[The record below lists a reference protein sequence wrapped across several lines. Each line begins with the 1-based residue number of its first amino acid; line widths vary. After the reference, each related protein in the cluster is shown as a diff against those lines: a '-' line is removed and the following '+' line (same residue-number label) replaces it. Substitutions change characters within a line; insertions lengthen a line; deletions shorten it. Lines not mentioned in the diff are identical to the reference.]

1 MYISSRDL
9 DMGLGTELQVSG
21 DHHQGLDWGQP
32 LLQSGTA
39 ELSKPPSARRQQPL
53 KQQSEPLNCPRCAS
67 TNTKFCY
74 YNNYNKSQPRH
85 FCKSCKRHWT
95 KGGTLRNVPVGGGR
109 KNKRPKISH
118 PTTTTT
124 TTATAA
130 PPATAPR
137 LQDRASFPYT
147 NIGTDQRS
155 MSNILYKALIRSSS
169 PSLLHNATDGINT
182 SVPGKPLGGSN
193 GISNKTG
200 FTEVPFSS
208 LSTTFEVMNT
218 SLMNPTPH
226 QLLDDQL
233 DHYAGNIDSTEESII
248 TTLDIPSTGSAP
260 WPVAD
265 TSSVMDLPNYW
276 NWNEINAFTSSADL
290 NIAWDDVDAEIKP

>member
-124 TTATAA
+124 TATAA

-218 SLMNPTPH
+218 SLMNPPLINCLMINLIIMPGTLIPRRN
-226 QLLDDQL
+226 QLLPLLIFQAQAVRHGRSRIPVVSWTCL
-233 DHYAGNIDSTEESII
+233 TTGTGMRSMRLPVQQIST
-248 TTLDIPSTGSAP
+248 
-260 WPVAD
+260 
-265 TSSVMDLPNYW
+265 
-276 NWNEINAFTSSADL
+276 
-290 NIAWDDVDAEIKP
+290 